1 MNKKVFLVVMAG
13 LLCSKGLLAEVQPRS
28 FVGEEM
34 VVTSSRVVEPKKNV
48 TSNITIIGSDEIQES
63 SAMDLGELLAEKS
76 IGHIQKYP
84 GMSTTVGIRGFR
96 SEAHGIDL
104 RGKVLVLLNGRRIG
118 TGNLAKISTENIE
131 RIEII
136 RGPAAVQY
144 GSAAIGGIVN
154 VITTKGKGT
163 PALFI
168 EQKAGSY
175 GFIKTT
181 AGTSGSA
188 GKFDFSGVVSQSKM
202 GDYKTG
208 SGKKYLNTGYDDEK
222 TGSFNVGYEFL
233 PGNRIGVAYNQFEV
247 GKAGAPSYL
256 SQNDLDDYTVQ
267 NNHSL
272 DVIYDGST
280 DDKRFTWMTRY
291 FTGQDKYIFFNPL
304 LSNPDFWDDGIPYSK
319 NVDHKGAQAQVTY
332 NHDFIRATTGIDWVK
347 YEEVSTPYAPFK
359 SGYDNPAWFLLL
371 KGFLL
376 DERLVLSA
384 GCRYDSYGLMYQRLV
399 TSEQQQRTSDSIT
412 KQLGVAWNLPDNIKL
427 RASYGEGFRMPA
439 TDELAANFVSPWGTH
454 YVGNAALKP
463 ETSKSYEA
471 GIDLFCNGLASS
483 FTVFTTDFKDKIQS
497 ASIGGSATWVNL
509 GGATISGIEAEFSKS
524 LQPFGADWTL
534 TPYVNY
540 TCLTKYRDDSTN
552 ELLLYTPEW
561 NATAGLRWLNQRGFN
576 GVFNI
581 AYTGVTQVENYEDN
595 IYPNPVEVI
604 TKGGFGVANMTVSK
618 NFTFDDSR
626 KHGKGLTISCEVNNL
641 FDRDYQYA
649 KGYPMPGRTVTF
661 GIRGDI

>member
-13 LLCSKGLLAEVQPRS
+13 LLCSKGLLAEEQLKSYTGV
-28 FVGEEM
+28 ET
-34 VVTSSRVVEPKKNV
+34 VVTSSRVEEPKKNV
-48 TSNITIIGSDEIQES
+48 TSNITIISSEEIKQS
-63 SAMDLGELLAEKS
+63 SAQDLGELLAEKS

-84 GMSTTVGIRGFR
+84 GTSTTVGIRGFR
-96 SEAHGIDL
+96 SETHGIDL

-118 TGNLAKISTENIE
+118 TGNLAKISTGNIE

-154 VITTKGKGT
+154 VITAKGKEQ

-175 GFIKTT
+175 GFAKTT
-181 AGTSGSA
+181 AGASGSE
-188 GKFDFSGVVSQSKM
+188 GKIDFSGVVSQSKM

-208 SGKKYLNTGYDDEK
+208 NGKKYVNTGYDDER
-222 TGSFNVGYEFL
+222 TGSFNIGYEFL
-233 PGNRIGVAYNQFEV
+233 PGNRIGVVYNHFEV
-247 GKAGAPSYL
+247 GHTGSPSYL
-256 SQNDLDDYTVQ
+256 SQNDFDDYTVQ
-267 NNHSL
+267 KNHSI
-272 DVIYDGST
+272 DFIYNGST
-280 DDKRFTWMTRY
+280 ADKSFSWMIRY
-291 FTGQDKYIFFNPL
+291 FTGQDKYTFFNPL
-304 LSNPDFWDDGIPYSK
+304 TSNPDFWDDGIPYSK

-332 NHDFIRATTGIDWVK
+332 NHEFFRATTGVDWVK

-371 KGFLL
+371 KGFLM

-384 GCRYDSYGLMYQRLV
+384 GCRYDAYNLMYQRLE
-399 TSEQQQRTSDSIT
+399 SSGQQKQDSDSVT
-412 KQLGVAWNLPDNIKL
+412 KQFGVAWNLPENIKL

-463 ETSKSYEA
+463 EKSKTCEA
-471 GIDLFCNGLASS
+471 GIDIASKGLNSS
-483 FTVFTTDFKDKIQS
+483 LTWFTTGFKDKIQS
-497 ASIGGSATWVNL
+497 TSIGGNASWTNL

-524 LQPFGADWTL
+524 LQPVGAEWSVI
-534 TPYVNY
+534 PYVNY
-540 TCLTKYRDDSTN
+540 TYLTRYRDDTTN
-552 ELLLYTPEW
+552 ALLLYTPQW
-561 NATAGLRWLNQRGFN
+561 NATAGVRWHDQQGLNGAFN
-576 GVFNI
+576 L
-581 AYTGVTQVENYEDN
+581 AYTGATRIENYEDN
-595 IYPNPVEVI
+595 IYPNPVDLI
-604 TKGGFGVANMTVSK
+604 TKGGFAVANLTVSK
-618 NFTFDDSR
+618 KFTFDKTQKNS
-626 KHGKGLTISCEVNNL
+626 KGITISCEVDNL

-649 KGYPMPGRTVTF
+649 KGYPMAGRTVTF